1 MLLSSV
7 IQDPSIVTVC
17 DAVHLV
23 YIDTNDFIIGE
34 QEGVMHK
41 MKEQDICGM
50 QGTCDNLNILVQ
62 ASK

>member
-1 MLLSSV
+1 M
-7 IQDPSIVTVC
+7 
-17 DAVHLV
+17 HLV

-34 QEGVMHK
+34 QEGVMRK

-50 QGTCDNLNILVQ
+50 QGTCDNLNVLVQ